1 MNIFAVKIY
10 GEAEF
15 WLSIGKVILILI
27 LYFFTF
33 VTMVGGN
40 PKHDAY
46 GFRYW
51 KNPGSFAEYLST
63 GDIGR
68 FEGFLAAVWSA
79 SFTVVG
85 PEYISMAAAEAKHP
99 RVYIKTAFKT
109 VFWRFGAFFIL
120 GSLCVG
126 IVVAYNDPLL
136 SAGAGSGT
144 AAGSPYVIAM
154 TNLGV
159 KVLPHVVNAL
169 LFTSIFSAGN
179 TYCYCASRSLYG
191 LALEGRAPRFLTK
204 CWNGNPIFCFAIVVC
219 FSLLSFLSVSSG
231 SNVVLT
237 WLVNLI
243 TAGGIINYIVIT
255 TTYICFYRA
264 TKAQGFD
271 RSRLPYFG
279 WFQPYGAYIGL
290 VWMSFVVI
298 FYGYSSFRPWSVDN
312 FFTYYTLVILAPIL
326 FVGWKVIKRTHWRRP
341 HEVDLVWEVETI
353 NAYEAQETE
362 PIVGLWQEILEM
374 FYIHKVVD
382 LSKLRRKKEQEV

>member
-1 MNIFAVKIY
+1 MCSLLNIFAVKTY

-15 WLSIGKVILILI
+15 WLSIGKLILIFI

-33 VTMVGGN
+33 ITMVGGN

-99 RVYIKTAFKT
+99 RIYIKTAFKT

-136 SAGAGSGT
+136 SSVAGSGT
-144 AAGSPYVIAM
+144 AAGSPYVVAM
-154 TNLGV
+154 TNLGI
-159 KVLPHVVNAL
+159 KVLPDVVNAL

-191 LALEGRAPRFLTK
+191 LALEGRAPRILTK
-204 CWNGNPIFCFAIVVC
+204 CWNGNPLLCFGIVIC
-219 FSLLSFLSVSSG
+219 FSFLSFLSVNSG

-243 TAGGIINYIVIT
+243 TAGGIINYVVIT
-255 TTYICFYRA
+255 VTYICFYRA
-264 TKAQGFD
+264 MKVQGFD
-271 RSRLPYFG
+271 RSTLPYIG
-279 WFQPYGAYIGL
+279 WFQPYGAYIAFI
-290 VWMSFVVI
+290 WMSFVVI

-312 FFTYYTLVILAPIL
+312 FFTYYTLVILSPIL
-326 FVGWKVIKRTHWRRP
+326 FCGWKLLKRTHWLRP
-341 HEVDLVWEVETI
+341 HEVDLVWETAAVA
-353 NAYEAQETE
+353 AYEASETE
-362 PIVGLWQEILEM
+362 PVMGLWEEILDM
-374 FYIHKVVD
+374 VHI
-382 LSKLRRKKEQEV
+382 KLPKRKRTTEV